1 MANGIDPRYTGIP
14 IVPEVIEEK
23 TSAWDAIE
31 SLYGM
36 VKQEEIR
43 ADKKKLD
50 WGKLNAQIEANQD
63 LKDYRSESIDLQNRE
78 ADNLK
83 AYRRKQGEI
92 AGQNANTAAA
102 TQKSNAQFQKDTTFI
117 NRIKLLPEGKMI
129 KHLV

>member
-63 LKDYRSESIDLQNRE
+63 LKDFRSESMDVQNRE
-78 ADNLK
+78 LDASKKHQRGLRD
-83 AYRRKQGEI
+83 I
-92 AGQNANTAAA
+92 AQQNADTQASQAVATAKTAELNSKTA
-102 TQKSNAQFQKDTTFI
+102 YYNSI
-117 NRIKLLPEGKMI
+117 
-129 KHLV
+129 